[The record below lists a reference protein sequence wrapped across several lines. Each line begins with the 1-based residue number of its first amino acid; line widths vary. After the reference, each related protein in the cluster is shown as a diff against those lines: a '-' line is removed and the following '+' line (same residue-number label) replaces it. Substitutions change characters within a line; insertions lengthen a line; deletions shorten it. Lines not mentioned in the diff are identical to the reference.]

1 MKLYYSPGACS
12 LCPHITLI
20 EGGFSFQK
28 EKVDLATKKTETGA
42 DFTGINAK
50 GYVPA
55 LLRNDGELL
64 TEVPAILQY
73 LADLVPERKLAAP
86 SGSMERYRLQEWLNF
101 ISTELHKGFGGMF
114 KAPAEFRVPL
124 KQQLGR
130 RLSYVSSRLE
140 GQPFLMGEAFS
151 VADAYLF
158 TVLSWRKYLDFDLSP
173 WLALRQ
179 YVGRIGARPAVVEA
193 LKAEGLAV

>member
-12 LCPHITLI
+12 LCPHIALI

-28 EKVDLATKKTETGA
+28 EMVDLATKKTETGA
-42 DFTGINAK
+42 DFARINAK

-73 LADLVPERKLAAP
+73 LADQVPERKLAPPA
-86 SGSMERYRLQEWLNF
+86 GSMERYRMQEWLNF
-101 ISTELHKGFGGMF
+101 ISTELHKGFGSIF
-114 KAPAEFRVPL
+114 KAPAEFRAPL
-124 KQQLGR
+124 KEQLAR
-130 RLSYVSSRLE
+130 RLSYVSSRLD

-158 TVLSWRKYLDFDLSP
+158 TVLHWHKYLDFDLSP
-173 WLALRQ
+173 WPALRQ
-179 YVGRIGARPAVVEA
+179 YLGRIGERPAVVQA